1 MTSKKV
7 LVVLPLLA
15 LVLLSTGCGE
25 TSVTISDT
33 YPITVCE
40 ISAETL
46 VSAEGTEYEIGQS
59 TVNGHIL
66 KREEVFEVFTTH
78 FVIEESRDKYVINR
92 VIKRVKSP
100 PEPCP

>member
-1 MTSKKV
+1 MASKKA
-7 LVVLPLLA
+7 LVILFLLA
-15 LVLLSTGCGE
+15 LVLISTGCGE

-40 ISAETL
+40 VSEDTV

-59 TVNGHIL
+59 TINGHIL
-66 KREEVFEVFTTH
+66 KREGVFEVFTTH
-78 FVIEESRDKYVINR
+78 FVIEESQDRYTINR
-92 VIKRVKSP
+92 VIKKIKSV